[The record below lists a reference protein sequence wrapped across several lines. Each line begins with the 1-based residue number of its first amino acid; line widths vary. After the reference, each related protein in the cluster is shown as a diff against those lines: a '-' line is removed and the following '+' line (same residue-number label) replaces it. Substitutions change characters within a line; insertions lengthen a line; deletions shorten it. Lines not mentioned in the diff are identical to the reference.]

1 MIRLSYLY
9 ERGHAGEE
17 TLAMAGYLVRTLTYA
32 IMNTIIR
39 YLLITTCLFFTLIS
53 CEHENPKSGST
64 LAMDKL
70 NSGAGLRVGSAVV
83 SISPENQ
90 TGVSM
95 EGYDPRSSTGINDAI
110 SSRCIVIADDHSI
123 VALIALD
130 LIGITQSQITTLKAQ
145 IKQAT
150 GLTEENIFIHA
161 IHTHS
166 GPSMMDGR
174 VNDKYLSTMY
184 KNSTDATVQA
194 LNSLQNVKAIAR
206 SGISNVKTINRR
218 NPERSVKNE
227 FATIEFQ
234 NDKKKNIATIL
245 NFSCHPVVLGP
256 TNTKITADYVHF
268 LRDAVENELGG
279 TALFFNGS
287 LGNINP
293 DRVGTSNPY
302 DRSGGTFEMA
312 KNFGQA
318 LANDILHNY
327 TKSDTATIT
336 VRTATGSVDYGQRTS
351 ISILDLGIIQIA
363 SMPGEPL
370 DSFGEDIKK
379 LLPGPYKIVIGMTN
393 DYIGYI
399 VPENDW
405 NHCTNTFKP
414 SCYEET
420 VGGGMKVPGALKEGF
435 GNLVKDLF

>member
-1 MIRLSYLY
+1 
-9 ERGHAGEE
+9 
-17 TLAMAGYLVRTLTYA
+17 
-32 IMNTIIR
+32 MNTIIW
-39 YLLITTCLFFTLIS
+39 YPLIAICLFFTFSS
-53 CEHENPKSGST
+53 CENENLVPDST
-64 LAMDKL
+64 LAMDML
-70 NSGAGLRVGSAVV
+70 SGGAGLRIGSAVV
-83 SISPENQ
+83 SVSPKNQ

-95 EGYDPRSSTGINDAI
+95 EGYDPRLSTGVNDTI
-110 SSRCIVIADDHSI
+110 SSRCIVIADNYSI
-123 VALIALD
+123 VALLALD
-130 LIGITQSQITTLKAQ
+130 LIGITQSQINVLKAQ
-145 IKQAT
+145 IKHST
-150 GLTEENIFIHA
+150 GLKEENIFIHA

-174 VNDKYLSTMY
+174 ADDQYLSDMY
-184 KNSTDATVQA
+184 KNSTDATIQA
-194 LNSLQNVKAIAR
+194 LKSLQNVKAIAR

-227 FATIEFQ
+227 FFTIEFQ
-234 NDKKKNIATIL
+234 NEMRKNVAAIL

-256 TNTKITADYVHF
+256 TNRKITADYVHF

-293 DRVGTSNPY
+293 DRIGTSNPY

-312 KNFGQA
+312 KNFGET
-318 LANDILHNY
+318 LANDMLHNY

-336 VRTATGSVDYGQRTS
+336 IRTVTSSVDYGRHTS

-363 SMPGEPL
+363 VMPGEPL
-370 DSFGEDIKK
+370 ESFGEDIKE
-379 LLPGPYKIVIGMTN
+379 LLPGPYKIVMGMTN

-399 VPENDW
+399 VPEDDW
-405 NHCTNTFKP
+405 QHCTNTFMP

-420 VGGGMKVPGALKEGF
+420 VGGGEKVSSSLKEGF
-435 GNLVKDLF
+435 RNLTKDLF